1 LEGFVME
8 WQAAERVQKNDA
20 GQFRALIGGE
30 WVPAEKAQK
39 NEAGEYRV
47 ILSATSANKPP
58 RTGNKL
64 IDQIPGSSVQAPAPT
79 AAPERPESGFLGKLL
94 SPLETAVTLS
104 TGVITAPIV
113 EGAKI
118 YGALTSGKFGTQQGI
133 KAGEETGRKVQ
144 QFFQSPV
151 SPESEAQT
159 QAIGNMLASTGL
171 QGVPLNVLGDLQRG
185 IAPATR
191 AATDAARAPVAA
203 RAARIQEGRIAESYA
218 NAPMIDAT
226 QAARRIGGA
235 VPPAISNPTKAN
247 VIKGKLVGPELEQQ
261 FAKNN
266 EVAVTEKVRKDLGV
280 KPNEKLI
287 PEIDETGKL
296 NMDSPITRALDEAS
310 KPYDVIRQMEAL
322 TTPKESI
329 DALAALK
336 RAAPIGGDTKTA
348 AINGL
353 IDDALTKLQQTTSG
367 AFSGV
372 GGGPVAVGRSGAAV
386 LDDIRSL
393 RRDAQATYRAQK
405 INPDPLATAKADTQM
420 AIANIL
426 EDVID
431 ANAPTPQVLSN
442 LRTARTRMAQIY
454 EHERAI
460 NYGQQKIDP
469 QVYAKLYEERK
480 GGMTGLNAD
489 IAQAASMFPDYF
501 TLTPAAVKGLP
512 RITRGGVGGA
522 IGGALGV
529 PLGPAGV
536 VAGTAAGIGI
546 GSAAGALAARR
557 MATPAYQAT
566 NAMPRDYRPV
576 PSGLRPV
583 EPNTPTNALAPYDYS
598 QQAFTPPNF
607 VMQGEQYGPRVVP
620 GTPQAPLPNT
630 LGYNPN
636 VPSTAEVQMN
646 RLRAEDVMDRN
657 FVAQRVAAQ
666 EAQQAAAEA
675 AARQPA
681 RGGAVLDIDPVTG
694 KISVGAERTGGMTP
708 DIQIIESTGRSLSGA
723 ADILASGKSPALMS
737 AEQRIAWD
745 KTKVDL
751 ADVAPGM
758 KAMTDKAIAAKMQ
771 DRAWV
776 QDTITKA
783 QEKARAFQDIAAKAD
798 NERLRQDALMK
809 REQMMDLLGTLEE
822 QFRKARPVKTGGQG
836 PKTRAFQR
844 NMLRPDDGEIQNALV
859 K

>member
-1 LEGFVME
+1 ML
-8 WQAAERVQKNDA
+8 A
-20 GQFRALIGGE
+20 
-30 WVPAEKAQK
+30 
-39 NEAGEYRV
+39 
-47 ILSATSANKPP
+47 
-58 RTGNKL
+58 
-64 IDQIPGSSVQAPAPT
+64 
-79 AAPERPESGFLGKLL
+79 
-94 SPLETAVTLS
+94 PLETAVTLG
-104 TGVITAPIV
+104 TGIISAPIV
-113 EGAKI
+113 ELAKV
-118 YGALTSGKFGTQQGI
+118 GGTLTSGKFGTQEGI
-133 KAGEETGRKVQ
+133 RAGEAVGRKVQ
-144 QFFQSPV
+144 QFFQPQV

-159 QAIGNMLASTGL
+159 QAIGNALASTGL
-171 QGVPLNVLGDLQRG
+171 QGVPLNVLADLQRG
-185 IAPATR
+185 LVPATR
-191 AATDAARAPVAA
+191 AATDAVRAPVAA
-203 RAARIQEGRIAESYA
+203 RAARIQEANIAESYA
-218 NAPMIDAT
+218 NAPLIDAA

-247 VIKGKLVGPELEQQ
+247 VIKGKLVGPELEQK
-261 FAKNN
+261 FAKDN
-266 EVAVTEKVRKDLGV
+266 EIAVTERVRKDLGV

-287 PEIDETGKL
+287 PEIDDTGKL
-296 NMDSPITRALDEAS
+296 NIDSPITRALDEAS

-329 DALAALK
+329 DALTALK

-353 IDDALTKLQQTTSG
+353 IDDALTKLQLTTSG

-393 RRDAQATYRAQK
+393 RRDAQVTYRAQK
-405 INPDPLATAKADTQM
+405 INPDPLATAKADTQI

-431 ANAPTPQVLSN
+431 ANAPTPKVLN
-442 LRTARTRMAQIY
+442 DLRAARTRMAQIY

-501 TLTPAAVKGLP
+501 TLTPAEVKGLP

-557 MATPAYQAT
+557 MATPAYQAA
-566 NAMPRDYRPV
+566 NAMPKDYRPV

-583 EPNTPTNALAPYDYS
+583 EPNTPVNALAPFDYS
-598 QQAFTPPNF
+598 QQSFTPPNF
-607 VMQGEQYGPRVVP
+607 VMRGDGSPAPTFDQPVY
-620 GTPQAPLPNT
+620 PQLSQFGDFET
-630 LGYNPN
+630 
-636 VPSTAEVQMN
+636 TAN
-646 RLRAEDVMDRN
+646 AFRN
-657 FVAQRVAAQ
+657 Q
-666 EAQQAAAEA
+666 EARAGARSRAAGQQAEQQAAAAEA

-681 RGGAVLDIDPVTG
+681 RGGTVFDLDPVTG
-694 KISVGAERTGGMTP
+694 KLVPVDTTLRGATP
-708 DIQIIESTGRSLSGA
+708 NIQIIESTGKSLSGA
-723 ADILASGKSPALMS
+723 VNKATAGRMFDLTA
-737 AEQRIAWD
+737 AEKVAFD
-745 KTKVDL
+745 KTRIDL
-751 ADVAPGM
+751 AEVLPGM
-758 KAMTDKAIAAKMQ
+758 KTLSDKAIAGKMQ

-776 QDTITKA
+776 QDAITKA
-783 QEKARAFQDIAAKAD
+783 QDRARAFADIAARA
-798 NERLRQDALMK
+798 NTERLRQDALMK
-809 REQMMDLLGTLEE
+809 REQMLDLLGALEE
-822 QFRKARPVKTGGQG
+822 QFRKPRPVAKGEQG
-836 PKTRAFQR
+836 PKTKAAQR
-844 NMLRPDDGEIQNALV
+844 NMLIPEDRRPGNDNIQNALV